1 MTDIVE
7 RLRQPATQNDAN
19 RQRDEAANEIVRL
32 RAVNHSNVDFAEQ
45 AKQHLNDTRNLI
57 ATLRAELRE
66 AGLLR

>member
-7 RLRQPATQNDAN
+7 RLRDRNNPEN
-19 RQRDEAANEIVRL
+19 RWKMMTEAADEIERL
-32 RAVNHSNVDFAEQ
+32 RAVNAGNIDFAEQ
-45 AKQHLNDTRNLI
+45 AKAHLNDARNYV

>member
-7 RLRQPATQNDAN
+7 RLRNPSGDIFPMCA
-19 RQRDEAANEIVRL
+19 EAADEIERL
-32 RAVNHSNVDFAEQ
+32 RAVNAGNIDFAEQ
-45 AKQHLNDTRNLI
+45 AKQHLNDARNYV